1 MTVNIPLLRPAISR
15 GVWHFCGVGKLPLEA
30 FPLPKPWKRL
40 RFQVNVAKFKAL
52 GPKDLDPVPWPLR
65 KGRHP
70 VDTR

>member
-1 MTVNIPLLRPAISR
+1 MVNIPLIRPAISR
-15 GVWHFCGVGKLPLEA
+15 GVAFFGVGKLPVEA

-40 RFQVNVAKFKAL
+40 CFQVNVAKFKAL

-70 VDTR
+70 LK